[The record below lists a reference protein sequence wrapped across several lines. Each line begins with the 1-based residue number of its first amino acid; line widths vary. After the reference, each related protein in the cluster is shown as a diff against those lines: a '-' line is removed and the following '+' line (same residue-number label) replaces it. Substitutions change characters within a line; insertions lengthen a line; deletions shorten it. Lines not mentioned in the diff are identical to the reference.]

1 MFYSLDSI
9 CKRPLPFSIYTA
21 DVLWTE
27 PYISEQIL
35 RNHLSQ
41 DTDMASRKIDSING
55 AIDWIDGYLDIKGL
69 SICDLGC
76 GPGLYAQRFAERGAK
91 VYGIDFSSSSIM
103 YAKSIA
109 EASGLHITYEISDYL
124 KCSLPS
130 MQDVVTMIY
139 YDICALS
146 PQQRRMIYEKVR
158 ISLQPGGVFM
168 FDALSKKGLIGRE
181 ESVEFGHRYMNGFW
195 ASEDYYVFKNTFIYK
210 GESITL
216 DKYTII
222 EKLKTWCVFNWL
234 QYFDYDEIEK
244 ELKECGFS
252 SVEAHYNTPLANSD
266 DNENSFLLIART

>member
-1 MFYSLDSI
+1 
-9 CKRPLPFSIYTA
+9 
-21 DVLWTE
+21 
-27 PYISEQIL
+27 
-35 RNHLSQ
+35 
-41 DTDMASRKIDSING
+41 
-55 AIDWIDGYLDIKGL
+55 
-69 SICDLGC
+69 
-76 GPGLYAQRFAERGAK
+76 
-91 VYGIDFSSSSIM
+91 
-103 YAKSIA
+103 
-109 EASGLHITYEISDYL
+109 
-124 KCSLPS
+124 
-130 MQDVVTMIY
+130 
-139 YDICALS
+139 
-146 PQQRRMIYEKVR
+146 
-158 ISLQPGGVFM
+158 M